1 MSVAT
6 AILQIDE
13 KYKLYLITHESL
25 KHKSFIQAKCRRS

>member
-6 AILQIDE
+6 AILQINE

-25 KHKSFIQAKCRRS
+25 KRKIAEKF